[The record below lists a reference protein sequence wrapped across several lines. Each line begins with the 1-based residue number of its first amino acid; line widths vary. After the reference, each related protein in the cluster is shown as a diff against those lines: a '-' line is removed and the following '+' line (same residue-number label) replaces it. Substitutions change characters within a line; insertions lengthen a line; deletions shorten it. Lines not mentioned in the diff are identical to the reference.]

1 MQLETALSPQGAV
14 GWENGDESRLLY
26 RVVPSIIA
34 VTVFLP
40 WLIVMSFAAVVTKTS
55 DCWRGVGKCTL

>member
-1 MQLETALSPQGAV
+1 MQLETTLSQHGAV
-14 GWENGDESRLLY
+14 GRKHGGESQWLY
-26 RVVPSIIA
+26 RVVPSILA

-55 DCWRGVGKCTL
+55 ECWRGDGKCTL